1 MEYLKISETSTEKS
15 MIRLD
20 LEFRYMKAFEIYDHF
35 VDPELL
41 RRWWVPQVDKIDFRS
56 GGEYQFTWTKTQ
68 RRIWGK
74 YSDNLIGGKYLEFSW
89 HDTLSPEIMPK
100 SVKLTL
106 ENVFKDDAVCFAT
119 LNHSLFT
126 SSSDDQ
132 DYRSTILSQWITLFR
147 QLANQWG
154 ER

>member
-1 MEYLKISETSTEKS
+1 M
-15 MIRLD
+15 
-20 LEFRYMKAFEIYDHF
+20 A
-35 VDPELL
+35 
-41 RRWWVPQVDKIDFRS
+41 
-56 GGEYQFTWTKTQ
+56 
-68 RRIWGK
+68 
-74 YSDNLIGGKYLEFSW
+74 
-89 HDTLSPEIMPK
+89 K

-119 LNHSLFT
+119 LNHRLFT

-132 DYRSTILSQWITLFR
+132 ESRSTILSQWITLFR